1 MPGKFELKQAKNG
14 QVSFTLKASTGEVLL
29 TSQRYTAR
37 KHAKKGIAS
46 VQKNAPESTRYVP
59 HTSRKGEPYFV
70 LRAGNHQP
78 IGTSVKYASAKAM
91 EQGIKS
97 VQRTAPGARVEVLS

>member
-1 MPGKFELKQAKNG
+1 MAGKFELKKAKSG
-14 QVSFTLKASTGEVLL
+14 QFSFTLKASTGEVLL

-37 KHAKKGIAS
+37 KQAKKGMAS
-46 VQKNAPESTRYVP
+46 VQKNAAELARFVP

-78 IGTSVKYASAKAM
+78 IATSEKYASAKAL
-91 EQGIKS
+91 EKGIKA
-97 VQRTAPGARVEVLS
+97 VQRTAPGARVDDLS